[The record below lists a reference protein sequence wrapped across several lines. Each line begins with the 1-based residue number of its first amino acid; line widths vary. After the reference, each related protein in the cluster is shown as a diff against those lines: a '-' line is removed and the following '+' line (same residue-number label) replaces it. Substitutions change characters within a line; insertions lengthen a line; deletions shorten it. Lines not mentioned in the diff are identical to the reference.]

1 MPIEENEEDL
11 DLDTDQAGKSKTNLI
26 LIILIVMIL
35 AVGGGVAAVF
45 LLSDDDKDGDSGEDA
60 SADDIPVKVAPIY
73 SKIHRV
79 FIINFEDTRKARYV
93 QIEMSIM
100 SRDQQSIDLAT
111 EHLPVIRNNFITI
124 LSSQK
129 YEVLNTRVGK
139 EQLNADLLKSIN
151 DTIATEVSATLD
163 ASKSDAEEGEEGE
176 EEEDTANASIP
187 VVDGL
192 KYIEAIYFT
201 SFVMQ

>member
-1 MPIEENEEDL
+1 MAVKENEEDL
-11 DLDTDQAGKSKTNLI
+11 DLDTDQAGKSKTNL
-26 LIILIVMIL
+26 LIIVLIVVIL

-45 LLSDDDKDGDSGEDA
+45 LLSGDDKDGDSEENA
-60 SADDIPVKVAPIY
+60 SADAQPVKVAPIY

-79 FIINFEDTRKARYV
+79 FIINFEDTSKARYV

-100 SRDQQSIDLAT
+100 SRDQNSIDLAT

-139 EQLNADLLKSIN
+139 EQLNNDLLKSIN
-151 DTIATEVSATLD
+151 DTIAAEISATPNTEKAD
-163 ASKSDAEEGEEGE
+163 TEEGDDEAQAP
-176 EEEDTANASIP
+176 TAVA
-187 VVDGL
+187 DGH

>member
-1 MPIEENEEDL
+1 MAIEEKEEDL
-11 DLDTDQAGKSKTNLI
+11 DLDTDQAGKSKTNL
-26 LIILIVMIL
+26 LLIVLIAVIL

-45 LLSDDDKDGDSGEDA
+45 LLSGDDKDADSEEHT
-60 SADDIPVKVAPIY
+60 SADALPVKVAPIY

-79 FIINFEDTRKARYV
+79 FIINFEDTSKARYV

-100 SRDQQSIDLAT
+100 SRDQNSIDLAT
-111 EHLPVIRNNFITI
+111 EHLPVIRNNYITI

-129 YEVLNTRVGK
+129 YEVLNTRAGK
-139 EQLNADLLKSIN
+139 EQLNIDLLKSIN
-151 DTIATEVSATLD
+151 DTIATEVSATPNTD
-163 ASKSDAEEGEEGE
+163 KPDAEEGDDEAHAP
-176 EEEDTANASIP
+176 TAVA
-187 VVDGL
+187 DGH